1 MGTISGSSASR
12 AARRGAEAQ
21 MYATSRAIREQRR
34 ARAQSER
41 LLSPYM
47 AVGQEVLPELQDI
60 AGQELQGLPSVLPGD
75 IGQDSLFQAL
85 KQQAISGIESSAAA
99 RGKLF
104 SGTTPQAIADRV
116 QQLALARAGDIQQQN
131 VMARQ
136 QLMGEQQQRFGQLFN
151 VAGLGQASA
160 AGQAANVMGTA
171 QGIGELYTQQG
182 NVAAAARMAGP
193 QARAQVLQGYMQA
206 AGAAAGAAV
215 GASDMRIKTDITPI
229 GKMDN
234 GLPLYSF
241 RYIGKTELHMGVMAQ
256 DVEKV
261 NPDAVIEIN
270 GIKHVKYGEL
280 SNGN

>member
-1 MGTISGSSASR
+1 MSSLSGGSSSR
-12 AARRGAEAQ
+12 AARRAAAAQ
-21 MYATSRAIREQRR
+21 IAAANMAIQEQRA
-34 ARAQSER
+34 AREQSER

-47 AVGQEVLPELQDI
+47 QAGQQVLPELQDI

-136 QLMGEQQQRFGQLFN
+136 QLIGEQQQRFGQLFN

-160 AGQAANVMGTA
+160 AGQAANVIGSA
-171 QGIGELYTQQG
+171 QGIGNLFTQQG
-182 NVAAAARMAGP
+182 NAAAAARMAGAN
-193 QARAQVLQGYMQA
+193 ARAQLLNSVLGA
-206 AGAAAGAAV
+206 AGTAAGVYASSGG
-215 GASDMRIKTDITPI
+215 GA
-229 GKMDN
+229 
-234 GLPLYSF
+234 
-241 RYIGKTELHMGVMAQ
+241 
-256 DVEKV
+256 
-261 NPDAVIEIN
+261 
-270 GIKHVKYGEL
+270 
-280 SNGN
+280 

>member
-1 MGTISGSSASR
+1 MGSLSGGSSAR

-21 MYATSRAIREQRR
+21 MYATSRAIREQRA

-47 AVGQEVLPELQDI
+47 AAGREALPELQDI
-60 AGQELQGLPSVLPGD
+60 AGQELQGLPSVLPSD

-131 VMARQ
+131 LMARQ

-151 VAGLGQASA
+151 VAGLGQSSA

-171 QGIGELYTQQG
+171 QNIANLYGEQG
-182 NVAAAARMAGP
+182 NIGAAARMASA
-193 QARAQVLQGYMQA
+193 QARAQGQQNLMRLGIA
-206 AGAAAGAAV
+206 AGLGGAGLAGLGGLTATQGLTL
-215 GASDMRIKTDITPI
+215 GA
-229 GKMDN
+229 
-234 GLPLYSF
+234 
-241 RYIGKTELHMGVMAQ
+241 
-256 DVEKV
+256 
-261 NPDAVIEIN
+261 
-270 GIKHVKYGEL
+270 L
-280 SNGN
+280 SL

>member
-1 MGTISGSSASR
+1 MSSLSGGSSSR
-12 AARRGAEAQ
+12 AARRGAAAQ
-21 MYATSRAIREQRR
+21 MYSTDRAIREQRA

-47 AVGQEVLPELQDI
+47 QAGQAALPGLQDL
-60 AGQELQGLPSVLPGD
+60 AGQELEGLPSVLPGD

-131 VMARQ
+131 VLARQ

-160 AGQAANVMGTA
+160 AGQAANAMQTA
-171 QGIGELYTQQG
+171 QNIAGLYGDQG
-182 NVAAAARMAGP
+182 NIAAATRMASA
-193 QARAQVLQGYMQA
+193 QARAQGQQNLMRLGIA
-206 AGAAAGAAV
+206 AGLGGAGLAGVGGLTAAQGLTLGA
-215 GASDMRIKTDITPI
+215 
-229 GKMDN
+229 
-234 GLPLYSF
+234 
-241 RYIGKTELHMGVMAQ
+241 
-256 DVEKV
+256 
-261 NPDAVIEIN
+261 
-270 GIKHVKYGEL
+270 L
-280 SNGN
+280 SL

>member
-1 MGTISGSSASR
+1 MSSLSGGSSSR
-12 AARRGAEAQ
+12 AARRAAAAQ
-21 MYATSRAIREQRR
+21 IAAANMAIQEQRD

-47 AVGQEVLPELQDI
+47 AAGSEVLPELQDI

-136 QLMGEQQQRFGQLFN
+136 QLIGEQQQRFGQLFN

-160 AGQAANVMGTA
+160 AGQAANVMSSS
-171 QGIGELYTQQG
+171 QGISNLFTQQG
-182 NVAAAARMAGP
+182 NAASAARMAGAN
-193 QARAQVLQGYMQA
+193 ARAQLLNSVVGA
-206 AGAAAGAAV
+206 AGTVAGAAYGTPNGAAAGAA
-215 GASDMRIKTDITPI
+215 
-229 GKMDN
+229 
-234 GLPLYSF
+234 
-241 RYIGKTELHMGVMAQ
+241 
-256 DVEKV
+256 
-261 NPDAVIEIN
+261 
-270 GIKHVKYGEL
+270 
-280 SNGN
+280 